1 MSGGD
6 SASLLCL
13 MGPVRTG
20 QAGQAHPC
28 PLSLVPC
35 SLSLVPC
42 PQLGGVRAC
51 PLLLPP
57 TVLHHNH
64 CAKAQ
69 PCKRTAGTAATEHL
83 SIHSLVECFTFP
95 TWANNTR
102 SHRAPRKPLS
112 HLTLPPPSLLQGWG
126 ANRGRAGSGEMGTRG
141 RPRRPAAQPEF
152 IACDTLSK

>member
-35 SLSLVPC
+35 SLSLVPSLVGSEHALSC
-42 PQLGGVRAC
+42 YPQ
-51 PLLLPP
+51 
-57 TVLHHNH
+57 LHHNH

-102 SHRAPRKPLS
+102 SHRAPRKPLP
-112 HLTLPPPSLLQGWG
+112 HLTLPPTSLLQGWG